1 METQIHR
8 SRKQENLQ
16 ENNKNYFPFQ
26 AICALGIHLCAGE
39 ERRLGDWLLVV
50 VGWGGGS
57 GQTVQNLSVLTQRF
71 HSMCI
76 KMRPLDTSSPGDKGQ
91 GTYEI
96 NPAMAPVV
104 RIQTGEVCVF

>member
-26 AICALGIHLCAGE
+26 AICALGIRLCAGE

-50 VGWGGGS
+50 VGWG
-57 GQTVQNLSVLTQRF
+57 QWANCAKFV
-71 HSMCI
+71 C
-76 KMRPLDTSSPGDKGQ
+76 LDTMVSFYVYKDEASGHFKPW
-91 GTYEI
+91 
-96 NPAMAPVV
+96 
-104 RIQTGEVCVF
+104 R